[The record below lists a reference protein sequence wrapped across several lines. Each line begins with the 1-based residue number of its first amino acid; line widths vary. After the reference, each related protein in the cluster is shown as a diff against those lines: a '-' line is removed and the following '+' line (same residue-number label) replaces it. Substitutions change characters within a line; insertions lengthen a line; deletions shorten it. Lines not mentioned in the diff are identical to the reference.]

1 MILIIS
7 LLNNNIIIIYI
18 VNIVISIYILVSY
31 ITIKTNC
38 LDNNPPPR
46 AAEGEKKWAVFCPN
60 CHALLFSFRFHL
72 DNQPL
77 TKTPLEKRYF
87 QRVDKGQSMQ

>member
-31 ITIKTNC
+31 ITSTTNC
-38 LDNNPPPR
+38 LDNNPPSASGR
-46 AAEGEKKWAVFCPN
+46 
-60 CHALLFSFRFHL
+60 R
-72 DNQPL
+72 
-77 TKTPLEKRYF
+77 
-87 QRVDKGQSMQ
+87 